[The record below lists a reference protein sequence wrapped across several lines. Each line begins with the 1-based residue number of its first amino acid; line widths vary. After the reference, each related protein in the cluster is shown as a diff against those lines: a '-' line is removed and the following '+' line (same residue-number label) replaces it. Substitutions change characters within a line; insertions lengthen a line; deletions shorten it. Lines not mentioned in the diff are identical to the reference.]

1 MALASSNNGAEISNV
16 AEVVGDAAEQ
26 NDAKEPVDNYLTLTG
41 TIKRSKKS
49 SKKTTDVQVTIK
61 KEDLKEIEVMVGVDE
76 GQDPPDSHHCCC
88 SFVRSVFTF
97 LWTVL
102 VAPFVLVVA
111 FIYSFYLGTIAWY
124 NVFLLFSEDD
134 NFFYRIAISPI
145 LILIYPIYVILCS
158 LVLGFYASYVQITC
172 SFNVWSKEV
181 RDLEKGFYGWLCRR
195 LSVEECSPYEE
206 VILTNVRETP
216 TKI

>member
-1 MALASSNNGAEISNV
+1 MLF
-16 AEVVGDAAEQ
+16 
-26 NDAKEPVDNYLTLTG
+26 
-41 TIKRSKKS
+41 RS
-49 SKKTTDVQVTIK
+49 
-61 KEDLKEIEVMVGVDE
+61 
-76 GQDPPDSHHCCC
+76 
-88 SFVRSVFTF
+88 
-97 LWTVL
+97 